1 MSQVANNL
9 QSSLDEASAPT
20 AAFDAGA
27 ARIERLLEEAE
38 ASVAALDRRHLA
50 EGSRRFELPD
60 FDDSPKAPHALRRS
74 STASEAMQLEIELGR
89 TTIERS
95 DADSLTDGS
104 VIVLDEAADAPL
116 DVRVGGKLVA
126 RGELL
131 VINDRFCIR
140 VTERLDDSSGEG
152 HDA

>member
-1 MSQVANNL
+1 MPQLANNV
-9 QSSLDEASAPT
+9 QTSLDDASAST

-38 ASVAALDRRHLA
+38 ASVAALDGRHLA

-74 STASEAMQLEIELGR
+74 SGPSAAMQLEIELGR

-95 DADSLTDGS
+95 TVDGLADGS
-104 VIVLDEAADAPL
+104 VVLLDDAADAPL
-116 DVRVGGKLVA
+116 EVRVNGKLVA

-140 VTERLDDSSGEG
+140 VTERLDDSSGEDD
-152 HDA
+152 DA